1 MRNIN
6 FEFDSSVID
15 ESSGA
20 ALDSLATFLNH
31 NTLDVEI
38 SGHADDTGGKEYNMR
53 LSLQRAESV
62 KAALVARAVDP
73 ARISTAG
80 YGDTLPVAPND
91 NDENK
96 ALNRRVEIRFLK

>member
-1 MRNIN
+1 
-6 FEFDSSVID
+6 
-15 ESSGA
+15 
-20 ALDSLATFLNH
+20 
-31 NTLDVEI
+31 
-38 SGHADDTGGKEYNMR
+38 MR